1 MREAVRPQ
9 CCGIR
14 HIANLS
20 EALEISHPER
30 DTVPCSDKGVQTM
43 EQIVIAYKKIR
54 EAARLLAAA
63 NERAL
68 ADVAEALAKQVERK
82 NVQ

>member
-1 MREAVRPQ
+1 
-9 CCGIR
+9 
-14 HIANLS
+14 
-20 EALEISHPER
+20 
-30 DTVPCSDKGVQTM
+30 M
-43 EQIVIAYKKIR
+43 EQIVIACKKIR

-68 ADVAEALAKQVERK
+68 AEKAEALAEKVDRK

>member
-1 MREAVRPQ
+1 VTNAVLLDHQ
-9 CCGIR
+9 QQGGNT
-14 HIANLS
+14 A
-20 EALEISHPER
+20 
-30 DTVPCSDKGVQTM
+30 M

-68 ADVAEALAKQVERK
+68 AAEAEALAKEVDRK

>member
-1 MREAVRPQ
+1 
-9 CCGIR
+9 
-14 HIANLS
+14 
-20 EALEISHPER
+20 
-30 DTVPCSDKGVQTM
+30 M

-54 EAARLLAAA
+54 EAVRLLAAA

-68 ADVAEALAKQVERK
+68 ADVAEALAKQVDRK

>member
-1 MREAVRPQ
+1 
-9 CCGIR
+9 
-14 HIANLS
+14 
-20 EALEISHPER
+20 
-30 DTVPCSDKGVQTM
+30 M

-54 EAARLLAAA
+54 EAARLLVAA

-68 ADVAEALAKQVERK
+68 AAEAEALAKEVDRK